1 MTKEEFKQL
10 QLQQKES
17 GLGLM
22 NYLKR
27 ESIPYSS
34 YNYWNRK
41 YSEDTERLNN
51 LPLAPIMFTDDLP
64 EERSVAAIG
73 DPPTA
78 GYSAMEGITVLL
90 PNGIQAHF
98 SAGMASAALQL
109 LTTNQKSHVLPE

>member
-1 MTKEEFKQL
+1 MTKEEFQQL

-41 YSEDTERLNN
+41 YSEETERLNN
-51 LPLAPIMFTDDLP
+51 LPLAPIMFTDELP
-64 EERSVAAIG
+64 AERSLVPIG
-73 DPPTA
+73 ESHTIGA
-78 GYSAMEGITVLL
+78 SSIEGITVLL